1 MLVIY
6 VADKLMLMQML
17 VLSVVERRT
26 DQARLGP
33 ISHYRESTDRVYTDD
48 CIRLQQ
54 EHECLGKTEHAT
66 QIRGT
71 GGKHMI
77 SEIWLRSQF
86 FKTGTN

>member
-1 MLVIY
+1 MKTLKVFFVKDENVMLVIY

-48 CIRLQQ
+48 CIFGFNRNTNVWEKLN
-54 EHECLGKTEHAT
+54 T
-66 QIRGT
+66 R
-71 GGKHMI
+71 
-77 SEIWLRSQF
+77 LRSEGPAGN
-86 FKTGTN
+86 T

>member
-6 VADKLMLMQML
+6 VADKLMLMKML
-17 VLSVVERRT
+17 VLSVMERRT

-48 CIRLQQ
+48 CIRLQ
-54 EHECLGKTEHAT
+54 HECLGKTEHAT

-71 GGKHMI
+71 GRKHMI

>member
-1 MLVIY
+1 MKMLC
-6 VADKLMLMQML
+6 LSFMMQMQML

-26 DQARLGP
+26 AQARLGP

-54 EHECLGKTEHAT
+54 EHECLGKTEHAA

-71 GGKHMI
+71 CGKHM
-77 SEIWLRSQF
+77 IWLRSQF

>member
-66 QIRGT
+66 QIS
-71 GGKHMI
+71 GKQMI